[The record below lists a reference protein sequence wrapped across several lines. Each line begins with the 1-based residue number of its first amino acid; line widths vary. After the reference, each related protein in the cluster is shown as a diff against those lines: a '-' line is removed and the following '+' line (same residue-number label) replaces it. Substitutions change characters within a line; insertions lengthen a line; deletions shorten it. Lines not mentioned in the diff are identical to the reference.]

1 MGYLSW
7 FCSLGGFCTCPKPS
21 KSSSYS
27 DVVSF
32 LWSFDTWTPPM
43 ETQMGVKYL
52 K

>member
-7 FCSLGGFCTCPKPS
+7 LCSLRGFCTCPKPS
-21 KSSSYS
+21 KSSAYS

-32 LWSFDTWTPPM
+32 LWFSSSWTPPM
-43 ETQMGVKYL
+43 ETQMGVRCL